1 MCYIVKP
8 KGLKVWDAMNNQRK
22 QFTKAKRD
30 YEKLLKIKA
39 KLGTLSLPE
48 KEQYQSMR
56 HSQKRNNFIR
66 GQQVLGTIVTC
77 GIGITMAILFYI
89 GPRMQQVNA
98 GSKKA
103 SAEVTTIQ
111 GQRTTSPSK
120 KQIAEK
126 VEKCI
131 AINSKANQYFNQGV
145 EEYNDDKRVG
155 ISHVENL
162 QALYDLKEMTE
173 FKTLNALFTF
183 KLDKQIDILARLEDP
198 KEDKE
203 ALQKEVEEIV
213 KLEQVYKQAVYDILD
228 REEISYK

>member
-22 QFTKAKRD
+22 QFAKAKRD

-56 HSQKRNNFIR
+56 HTQRRNNFIR
-66 GQQVLGTIVTC
+66 GQQVLGAIVTC
-77 GIGITMAILFYI
+77 GIGLVMAILFYI
-89 GPRMQQVNA
+89 GPRMQQVNV
-98 GSKKA
+98 GSKKTPV
-103 SAEVTTIQ
+103 EVTTTQ
-111 GQRTTSPSK
+111 AQKTSPSK
-120 KQIAEK
+120 QQTAQK

-145 EEYNDDKRVG
+145 EEYNADKRVG
-155 ISHVENL
+155 ISHVEDL
-162 QALYDLKEMTE
+162 MALYDLKEMKE

-213 KLEQVYKQAVYDILD
+213 KLEQVYKQAIYDILD